1 MQQLHIF
8 WTVDTRAVSVWS
20 DIRAHFAS
28 TSPSVDICASIYL
41 PAAQH
46 ALYVCSRMC
55 SLHARTLVLAAAISR
70 SFSRTRSL
78 SVLQHQQPQH
88 QQPYYAAP
96 PPKPQAYMV
105 SYQVLPFACAGK
117 NMPVTQIA
125 APHTA
130 AFCMLLL
137 HALALKLW
145 YNFLRWQ
152 PSTTFNVQ
160 TTTSQGHYS
169 GPPTVQAAAPKLI
182 GEGSWF
188 AGEGQVQN
196 EPKQTQYDQV
206 FQVT

>member
-1 MQQLHIF
+1 M
-8 WTVDTRAVSVWS
+8 
-20 DIRAHFAS
+20 
-28 TSPSVDICASIYL
+28 
-41 PAAQH
+41 
-46 ALYVCSRMC
+46 
-55 SLHARTLVLAAAISR
+55 
-70 SFSRTRSL
+70 
-78 SVLQHQQPQH
+78 LQHQQPQHQH

-152 PSTTFNVQ
+152 PSATYNVQ
-160 TTTSQGHYS
+160 TTTSQSHYS
-169 GPPTVQAAAPKLI
+169 GPTTVQAAAPELI
-182 GEGSWF
+182 GGGSWF
-188 AGEGQVQN
+188 AGEGHVQN